1 MCINIFA
8 MEKLL
13 SLVFG
18 FGFFPHSTTLCFAV
32 LFYRSFFSSSAD
44 LSGLYYYLVLSCIA
58 QLVVLPRDLESSPAT
73 LLVGLFPVLFILIA
87 HFIRTMIC
95 YSRSQHDFK
104 YYLLFA
110 NILL

>member
-58 QLVVLPRDLESSPAT
+58 QLVVRPRDLESSPAT
-73 LLVGLFPVLFILIA
+73 LLVGSIPCFLYFNSAF
-87 HFIRTMIC
+87 HTEN
-95 YSRSQHDFK
+95 D
-104 YYLLFA
+104 LLQPLSTRF
-110 NILL
+110 